1 MTFPTLQVIIIGM
14 KKKQVEK
21 KKVQLPVKKKKIP
34 EGLEQKIKTAG
45 GKLIKLIEII
55 SPKEVWETNGRVVR
69 TIITHDGVKK
79 IADKAGISQDVQYTI
94 LTQPDVYNNYQY
106 TIQARIC
113 RGRECTSELGEANR
127 GNLGSKG
134 RNNPANMA
142 QKRAY
147 DRAVFRLLGIT
158 GILSEEELSDEE
170 EYKKEDMDGLTHEER
185 RAIAPL
191 CNQLLLAKH
200 KNDLIVFSNKMKKD
214 ASKYAENQLVYVRK
228 LYQKRLGELKKVSF

>member
-1 MTFPTLQVIIIGM
+1 M

-55 SPKEVWETNGRVVR
+55 SPKEVWETKGRIVR

-79 IADKAGISQDVQYTI
+79 IADKAGVSQDVQYTI

-113 RGRECTSELGEANR
+113 RGKECTSELGEANR

-170 EYKKEDMDGLTHEER
+170 EYSNENMDGLTHEER
-185 RAIAPL
+185 RGIAPL

-200 KNDLIVFSNKMKKD
+200 KNDLIVFSNKMKKE
-214 ASKYAENQLVYVRK
+214 ASKYAENQLVYLRK